1 MKLNQTEP
9 PNIKRIGDSAGHPD
23 FLWRQ
28 TRRLDIFSGPLSPR
42 RFDPLSN
49 LTK

>member
-9 PNIKRIGDSAGHPD
+9 QNIKRIGDSAGHPD

-28 TRRLDIFSGPLSPR
+28 TRRLDIYSGTPLQR
-42 RFDPLSN
+42 RFDTLSN

>member
-1 MKLNQTEP
+1 MKQNQTEP

-28 TRRLDIFSGPLSPR
+28 TRRLDICNGSLSPR

>member
-23 FLWRQ
+23 FFVATNPKARYL
-28 TRRLDIFSGPLSPR
+28 
-42 RFDPLSN
+42 
-49 LTK
+49 